1 MIERALLMRIVR
13 AACAS
18 VVMVLAAARLP
29 LHAAGA
35 GPDPGSGTQG
45 GPTVTAQMRIDG
57 VNGGSATPIS
67 SFSLGAANSIST
79 SDGSGA
85 GAGKVTFSN
94 LAVLKTLDG
103 DSVPLLQAAA
113 TGQVFH
119 TLSIDVFNG
128 GSRTPFATYTFE
140 DVVVTSTVL
149 GSSTSVLSEQDAF
162 DFRKITADVTIN
174 GQTFHSC
181 FDLKAL
187 SSCS

>member
-1 MIERALLMRIVR
+1 MRQR
-13 AACAS
+13 GNGSCRRTS
-18 VVMVLAAARLP
+18 AAARGGRRP
-29 LHAAGA
+29 RSGKRHAG
-35 GPDPGSGTQG
+35 GTG
-45 GPTVTAQMRIDG
+45 RHRAMRIDG

-103 DSVPLLQAAA
+103 DLVPLLQAAA

-140 DVVVTSTVL
+140 DV
-149 GSSTSVLSEQDAF
+149 
-162 DFRKITADVTIN
+162 
-174 GQTFHSC
+174 
-181 FDLKAL
+181 
-187 SSCS
+187 